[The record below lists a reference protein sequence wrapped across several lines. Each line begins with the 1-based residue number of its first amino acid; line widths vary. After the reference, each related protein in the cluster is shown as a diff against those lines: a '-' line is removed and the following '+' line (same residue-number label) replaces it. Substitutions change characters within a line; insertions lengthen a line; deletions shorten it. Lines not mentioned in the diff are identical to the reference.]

1 MKEKNF
7 DFEDDNISFEND
19 RINNE
24 DFGQIEDDEPV
35 LTGKDSNFVFFFGS
49 SGSGKSVILASL
61 LYYMR
66 TKLGVFRPKKVPLI
80 QFKQKCY

>member
-35 LTGKDSNFVFFFGS
+35 LTGKDSNFVFFF
-49 SGSGKSVILASL
+49 
-61 LYYMR
+61 
-66 TKLGVFRPKKVPLI
+66 
-80 QFKQKCY
+80 